1 MYRSTVHLSYLGL
14 LSFLSPKFLLPYLLH
29 PISALCPPLSPSLSS
44 PSLPILLLLFLYIS
58 LHHLPSSTQLKL
70 HSPLPLPSLLLLGF
84 PTPDFPPTSIIN
96 YSYTLKA
103 SFREPIN
110 SNSAFVAWSLL
121 PLRLSCALAFPHT
134 HTHTHTHCIIVKFLT
149 YCSTLRY
156 HKVDG
161 DVSLDKI
168 F

>member
-1 MYRSTVHLSYLGL
+1 MYRTSFYPQCTSPSLVSS
-14 LSFLSPKFLLPYLLH
+14 LSFLPNSCFPISSTLFLLSVLLCLLHFLLP
-29 PISALCPPLSPSLSS
+29 
-44 PSLPILLLLFLYIS
+44 LFLFFSSFSIS
-58 LHHLPSSTQLKL
+58 LHHLPNSTQLKL

-103 SFREPIN
+103 SCREPIN

-134 HTHTHTHCIIVKFLT
+134 HTHTLK
-149 YCSTLRY
+149 
-156 HKVDG
+156 KAQN
-161 DVSLDKI
+161 
-168 F
+168 